1 MDPHAD
7 PLKGID
13 MTQLHRCI
21 QMHACLQKIPSLQ
34 ARTLYS
40 LPHPHLCQRQR
51 CPVEQQTPCTASSAH
66 SGRIRT
72 RLCGFWWVQPM
83 DAHRSDLLSAQGYYQ
98 VNRRMQ
104 LNNDLAA
111 QGNFVAQPQ
120 AYLAQLV
127 GFFVIENRVGR
138 TAEALSAAQV
148 QKLASAASSCDP
160 EQSGVSSSRHAVHQR
175 VRCAGQVDAGWDTA
189 VAYLKLAMDTAFETI
204 SSAASMLLIKDL
216 VLLVSSALGAV
227 QFSNSLSHKRPA

>member
-40 LPHPHLCQRQR
+40 FTHPRLCQRQR
-51 CPVEQQTPCTASSAH
+51 CPVKQIPCTAS
-66 SGRIRT
+66 IRT
-72 RLCGFWWVQPM
+72 QLRGWVG
-83 DAHRSDLLSAQGYYQ
+83 AAHIRHRSDLLSAQGYYQ

-148 QKLASAASSCDP
+148 RSSHLLHPAATLESGGRSS
-160 EQSGVSSSRHAVHQR
+160 
-175 VRCAGQVDAGWDTA
+175 
-189 VAYLKLAMDTAFETI
+189 TAFGAQTC
-204 SSAASMLLIKDL
+204 
-216 VLLVSSALGAV
+216 AL
-227 QFSNSLSHKRPA
+227 H